1 MALSSVQVMLTGLN
15 VKSIVS
21 YVLQLPLLLTRTLDL
36 DLDNKGE
43 RLQGVKLAR
52 RSNYST
58 SREKLNHISYS
69 SHFCRL
75 LLLGASHF
83 PPPVVRSLLAIVQRG
98 GKEKSRD
105 LLWRTSL
112 ALLCELSTLNPD
124 LFLEAGGA

>member
-1 MALSSVQVMLTGLN
+1 MFHGIKV
-15 VKSIVS
+15 VS
-21 YVLQLPLLLTRTLDL
+21 PFKFPF
-36 DLDNKGE
+36 N
-43 RLQGVKLAR
+43 
-52 RSNYST
+52 
-58 SREKLNHISYS
+58 
-69 SHFCRL
+69 RL

-124 LFLEAGGA
+124 LFLEAGGTKFNRFQPEVLTTVLLYKP

>member
-1 MALSSVQVMLTGLN
+1 MFM
-15 VKSIVS
+15 
-21 YVLQLPLLLTRTLDL
+21 QLPLLLTRTLDL

-52 RSNYST
+52 RSVLFNIPGVPI
-58 SREKLNHISYS
+58 REKLNHISYS

-124 LFLEAGGA
+124 LFLEAGGALCNFESLSTVLLHK

>member
-1 MALSSVQVMLTGLN
+1 MPFILLT
-15 VKSIVS
+15 IFVS
-21 YVLQLPLLLTRTLDL
+21 YLKFVSL
-36 DLDNKGE
+36 
-43 RLQGVKLAR
+43 
-52 RSNYST
+52 SN
-58 SREKLNHISYS
+58 
-69 SHFCRL
+69 RL

-124 LFLEAGGA
+124 LFLDAGGVQPEVLTTVL